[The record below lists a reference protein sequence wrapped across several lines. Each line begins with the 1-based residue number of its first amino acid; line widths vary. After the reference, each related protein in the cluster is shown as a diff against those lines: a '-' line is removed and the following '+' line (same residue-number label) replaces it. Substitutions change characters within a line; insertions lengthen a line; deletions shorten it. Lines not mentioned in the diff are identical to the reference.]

1 MDAISHAR
9 TVSAPAGRA
18 MAAAPGSRATFRGAP
33 SRAAVAF
40 RILHA
45 VTALGAGMQVA
56 IDARY
61 ENLIAVVL
69 VVASSTATFLY
80 VRGTRALHEVPL
92 STMAVLGLCVT
103 TQWGALVAQSL
114 LWDSLTQSLRV
125 PLQTFSY
132 LLGFQL
138 VAIAAHFVSRRFR
151 AFVAARRAG
160 SDVVGRLGIFRVPSA
175 PALWTLG
182 VLGLLAI
189 LGRTAGE
196 GNLLAKLADAF
207 TFLAWAP
214 FIIPVLAARFGPGYA
229 LMRRHWP
236 PLVAYTLAVALLAVA
251 VNARAIMLAG
261 IVTAMLVFL
270 LQVLDDERPFEPRHL
285 RYLAVSAVVLALVY
299 EPLSYFLTG
308 MQAARAERGKI
319 SHVEMI
325 KHTWAVL
332 QDPAAVRRERT
343 RAEIAAQIG
352 AYDEYYFKT
361 PMIGRLVETKFHDN
375 GFFMVDG
382 VSAVE
387 SRVIAQDAVDRVWSI
402 LPYPVLLALGEG
414 RAKFVTFYSA
424 GDLLA
429 NIRVAAPL
437 GSFVTGSMFAQG
449 IAIFGVWT
457 PFLYFLL
464 CVPVF
469 VVWDMLARTG
479 SGGAPAVVSV
489 VGMLLMYRLFQ
500 YGIVTESI
508 GNIAGVLLRFQLQNV
523 LVFAGVFALT
533 RIVWKPFEPPAAL
546 ADRRGPGAR
555 A

>member
-1 MDAISHAR
+1 MGH
-9 TVSAPAGRA
+9 
-18 MAAAPGSRATFRGAP
+18 AAASRTASRGAP
-33 SRAAVAF
+33 SRATVAF

-45 VTALGAGMQVA
+45 VTWLSAGMQVA
-56 IDARY
+56 IDSRY

-114 LWDSLTQSLRV
+114 LWDSLTHSLRV

-160 SDVVGRLGIFRVPSA
+160 SDLVARLGVFRLPSA

-189 LGRTAGE
+189 LARTAGE
-196 GNLLAKLADAF
+196 GNLFAKLADAF

-214 FIIPVLAARFGPGYA
+214 FIIPVLAARYGPAYA
-229 LMRRHWP
+229 VMRRHWP
-236 PLVAYTLAVALLAVA
+236 PLVAYTLAVAVLAVA

-261 IVTAMLVFL
+261 IVTALLVFL

-332 QDPAAVRRERT
+332 QDPVAVRRERT
-343 RAEIAAQIG
+343 RAEIAAEIG

-375 GFFMVDG
+375 GFFMVAG

-402 LPYPVLLALGEG
+402 LPYPVLLALGEE
-414 RAKFVTFYSA
+414 RAKYVTFYSA

-479 SGGAPAVVSV
+479 LGGAQAVVSV

-523 LVFAGVFALT
+523 LFFAGVFALT
-533 RIVWKPFEPPAAL
+533 RIVWKPFVPREGAQSDPH
-546 ADRRGPGAR
+546 GPGAR